1 MTGKPEKRPKIE
13 TLSKDKIS
21 LSAEEFQNQTLR
33 PILKMKNEILLAFF
47 KSHIEKKK
55 IKWSGIN
62 KEKKETFIYDSLN
75 KDHNF
80 KNAIIHLIAGN
91 FTIEEYHLYAK
102 NQKENNK
109 RIWKMFQQRIFSQ
122 LI

>member
-1 MTGKPEKRPKIE
+1 MTIKQEKRPKIK

-21 LSAEEFQNQTLR
+21 LPAEEFQNQTLR

>member
-1 MTGKPEKRPKIE
+1 MTGKPEKRPKIK

-21 LSAEEFQNQTLR
+21 LPVEEFQNQTLR
-33 PILKMKNEILLAFF
+33 PILKMKNEILLAIF

-62 KEKKETFIYDSLN
+62 KEKKETFIYESLN

-91 FTIEEYHLYAK
+91 FTLEEYHLYAK

-109 RIWKMFQQRIFSQ
+109 RIWKMFQQRVCSQ

>member
-33 PILKMKNEILLAFF
+33 PILKMKNEILLAIF

-62 KEKKETFIYDSLN
+62 KEKKETFIYESLN

>member
-1 MTGKPEKRPKIE
+1 MTGKPKKRPKIK

-21 LSAEEFQNQTLR
+21 LPVEEFQNQTLR
-33 PILKMKNEILLAFF
+33 PILKMKNEILLAIF

-62 KEKKETFIYDSLN
+62 KEKKETFIYESLN

-91 FTIEEYHLYAK
+91 FTLEEYHLYAK

-109 RIWKMFQQRIFSQ
+109 RIWKMFQQRVCSQ

>member
-1 MTGKPEKRPKIE
+1 MTGKPEKRPKIK

-21 LSAEEFQNQTLR
+21 LPFEEFQNQTLR

-62 KEKKETFIYDSLN
+62 KEKKETFIYESLN

-109 RIWKMFQQRIFSQ
+109 RIWKMFQQRVCSQ

>member
-1 MTGKPEKRPKIE
+1 MTIKQEKRPKIK

-21 LSAEEFQNQTLR
+21 LPAEEFQNQTLR

-47 KSHIEKKK
+47 KCHIEKKK
-55 IKWSGIN
+55 IKWSSIN
-62 KEKKETFIYDSLN
+62 KEKKETFIYESLN